1 MSTTPKKS
9 YFELAKEAITA
20 LKERTGSSQQAIKAH
35 IVANHPTIKFA
46 QHLLRG
52 ALNKGADAG
61 KFVKVKASYKLGAE
75 EKKVKKAV
83 TKKAAPAPKA
93 AAVVAKVVAKAAPT
107 KAVKK
112 APAAKKGN
120 PIPVIHLDPKTNS
133 SGLIVIPTSTAPVKK
148 AAAPA
153 KKAAAAPK
161 AVAPAA
167 PKAKASPKAKAAPKA
182 KKVGAA
188 PKSPAK
194 KAVKAPVA
202 KKVAAAKTVKKAAKK

>member
-35 IVANHPTIKFA
+35 IVANHPSIKFA

-83 TKKAAPAPKA
+83 TKKTVPATK
-93 AAVVAKVVAKAAPT
+93 AAVVAKVAAVAKAAPT

-112 APAAKKGN
+112 APVAKKGN
-120 PIPVIHLDPKTNS
+120 IISTFHSDIKTNLSHLITTPIS
-133 SGLIVIPTSTAPVKK
+133 SAPAKK

-153 KKAAAAPK
+153 KKSTPAPK
-161 AVAPAA
+161 APKTAA
-167 PKAKASPKAKAAPKA
+167 TKAKASPKAKAAP

-194 KAVKAPVA
+194 KAVKAPAAKKATTAKPVKKVA
-202 KKVAAAKTVKKAAKK
+202 KK